1 MPVVLLNHDFVD
13 GMAHR
18 TDLGPVAVAL
28 QDVQRRL
35 GGDPMHVH
43 PELTLQATGGGP
55 FVEWANQHRNDAG
68 ADRRMLSALLLR
80 LLSGPFVTDLPLE
93 RDVSLLSDDPALP
106 PEPSWRRAAML
117 HLAAHALSATSA
129 VPWVLSFDPRSD
141 LSQPRYRFTQG
152 DAIAEIDNF
161 RSSAEALS
169 RLGELATRGLVGAL
183 ATLEAAAQH
192 ESRLIVL
199 DRARDAARKWNL
211 DCPEGAL
218 FRALV
223 DLAIYAAALD
233 EGLTRELAAERY
245 HKASGVPL
253 SRESGEVSRSPTCK
267 RQRTFVVP
275 GRGEQYFDMHAKPG
289 ASTRIHVWT
298 EVVEG
303 RHVVYVGHCG
313 EHLLLPGGKR

>member
-1 MPVVLLNHDFVD
+1 MPVVLLNHDFVE
-13 GMAHR
+13 GMAYR
-18 TDLGPVAVAL
+18 ADLGPVAVAL

-43 PELTLQATGGGP
+43 PALAHQATGEGP
-55 FVEWANQHRNDAG
+55 FIAWGNQHRNDVE
-68 ADRRMLSALLLR
+68 ADRNRFIPLLLR
-80 LLSGPFVTDLPLE
+80 LLSGPFVTDLPSE

-106 PEPSWRRAAML
+106 PEPPWRREAMR
-117 HLAAHALSATSA
+117 HLAAHALSAPSTA
-129 VPWVLSFDPRSD
+129 PWVLSFDPRSD
-141 LSQPRYRFTQG
+141 LSQPRYRFGYG
-152 DAIAEIDNF
+152 DAIADVDNL
-161 RSSAEALS
+161 RSSAEALH

-183 ATLEAAAQH
+183 ATLEAAAQQ

-199 DRARDAARKWNL
+199 DRARDAARRWNL
-211 DCPEGAL
+211 DCPEATL

-223 DLAIYAAALD
+223 DLATYAAALD
-233 EGLTRELAAERY
+233 EGLSRELAAERY
-245 HKASGVPL
+245 HKASGVPM
-253 SRESGEVSRSPTCK
+253 SRESGEVARSPTCK

-298 EVVEG
+298 DVVED

>member
-1 MPVVLLNHDFVD
+1 MPVVLLNHDFVE
-13 GMAHR
+13 GMAYR
-18 TDLGPVAVAL
+18 ADLGPVAVAL

-43 PELTLQATGGGP
+43 PALAHQATGEGP
-55 FVEWANQHRNDAG
+55 FIAWGNQHRNDVE
-68 ADRRMLSALLLR
+68 ADRNRFIPLLLR
-80 LLSGPFVTDLPLE
+80 LLSGPFVTDLPSE

-106 PEPSWRRAAML
+106 PEPPWRREAMR
-117 HLAAHALSATSA
+117 HLAAHALSAPSTA
-129 VPWVLSFDPRSD
+129 PWVLSFDPRSD
-141 LSQPRYRFTQG
+141 LSQPRYRFACG
-152 DAIAEIDNF
+152 DAIAEVDNF
-161 RSSAEALS
+161 RSSTAALH
-169 RLGELATRGLVGAL
+169 RLSELATRGLVGAL
-183 ATLEAAAQH
+183 ATLEAAAQQ

-199 DRARDAARKWNL
+199 DRARDAARRWNL
-211 DCPEGAL
+211 DCPEATL

-233 EGLTRELAAERY
+233 EGLSRELAAERY
-245 HKASGVPL
+245 HRASGIPM
-253 SRESGEVSRSPTCK
+253 SRESGEVARSPTCK

-275 GRGEQYFDMHAKPG
+275 SRGEQYFDMHAKPG

-298 EVVEG
+298 DVVED